1 MKNTKNFNHRQR
13 KRHRRKQEQLEQRTW
28 TIVHDTHKL
37 GPHHAIPNFLA
48 VFPHTSLAPFFWRVF
63 WGSKIGQHR
72 CQNAPATQCA
82 PKIRGAL
89 FSTAQ
94 NAAVHFG
101 AIRTN
106 LKFQIHRF
114 SGFPEKERCVQEQ
127 ETSKTSKR
135 SRKTRRKKP
144 RRSNPHKQQ
153 HNGERRGAMYCWAGA
168 DAQHA

>member
-1 MKNTKNFNHRQR
+1 M
-13 KRHRRKQEQLEQRTW
+13 
-28 TIVHDTHKL
+28 
-37 GPHHAIPNFLA
+37 
-48 VFPHTSLAPFFWRVF
+48 F

-135 SRKTRRKKP
+135 SRRQASKQEAKEEQPSQTTTQWRKKGCHVLLGWG
-144 RRSNPHKQQ
+144 RRSTCLNKQSWFSKNMTSLSSKPLNSSSKM
-153 HNGERRGAMYCWAGA
+153 HSCMDRRLVNESEYK
-168 DAQHA
+168 